1 MKRFSQRWRS
11 NSVLA
16 ELNITPL
23 LDLCFVLL
31 IIFMITAP
39 LMEQSLDVNLPR
51 AQPDPAYQIDAA
63 NILNVTISAKGVIS
77 VGRST
82 LASPRELEN
91 LLQNELQKNPRTV
104 VALRADKDLRY
115 QELVTVLDIVRRSG
129 APLGLTN
136 LPTAPTTP

>member
-1 MKRFSQRWRS
+1 MKRYSQRARS
-11 NSVLA
+11 GGVLS

-31 IIFMITAP
+31 IIFMITTP
-39 LMEQSLDVNLPR
+39 LMEQSLDVKLPH
-51 AQPDPAYQIDAA
+51 APADPSYQMDVK
-63 NILNVTISAKGVIS
+63 NILSVTVNAQGAIS
-77 VGRST
+77 VGKDKLRN
-82 LASPRELEN
+82 AGELEI
-91 LLQNELQKNPRTV
+91 LLTRELQKNPKTV

-136 LPTAPTTP
+136 LPDPK